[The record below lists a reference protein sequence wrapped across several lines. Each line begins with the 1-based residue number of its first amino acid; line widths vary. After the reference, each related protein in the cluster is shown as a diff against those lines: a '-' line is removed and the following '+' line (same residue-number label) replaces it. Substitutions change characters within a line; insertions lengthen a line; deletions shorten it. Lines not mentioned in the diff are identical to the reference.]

1 MSERVMLL
9 DTASLYF
16 RAFYGLPTTI
26 KAPDGTPVNALRG
39 LLDFMSRLVVTHRP
53 TSLVAA
59 WDDDWRPK
67 FRVDAVPSYKAHR
80 VAEEDEE
87 EVPDELAPQVDLIIE
102 VLDLIGIPRIG
113 AAGFEADDVIA
124 TLATRTSAPVLI
136 VTGDRDLFQLIDDS
150 QPIKVLYTAAK
161 GVLNAELIDDAAV
174 RARYGVGADQY
185 ADFALL
191 RGDPS
196 DGLPGVRGIGEK
208 TAAKLIGEFGSVSA
222 LFEAVSAGSAGLTPA
237 MTKKLADG
245 VGYVDQAEAVVL
257 VVRDIDLPPVST
269 TLPAAPA
276 DPAGLALFA
285 DQWGVESAV
294 ERLAVALAW

>member
-1 MSERVMLL
+1 MTERVMLL

-16 RAFYGLPTTI
+16 RAFYGIPSSI
-26 KAPDGTPVNALRG
+26 RAPDGTPVNALRG
-39 LLDFMSRLVVTHRP
+39 LLDFISRLVTAHQP

-59 WDDDWRPK
+59 WDDDWRPQ
-67 FRVDAVPSYKAHR
+67 FRVDAIPSYKAHR
-80 VAEEDEE
+80 VVEEDEE
-87 EVPDELAPQVDLIIE
+87 EVPDELAPQVDLIAE
-102 VLDLIGIPRIG
+102 VLALIGIPRVG
-113 AAGFEADDVIA
+113 AAGYEADDVIA
-124 TLATRTSAPVLI
+124 TLATGTDSPVLI
-136 VTGDRDLFQLIDDS
+136 VTGDRDLFQLIDDT

-174 RARYGVGADQY
+174 RERYGVAADQY

-208 TAAKLIGEFGSVSA
+208 TAAKLIGEFGTVSA
-222 LFEAVSAGSAGLTPA
+222 LLTAVADGTAGLTPA

-245 VGYVDQAEAVVL
+245 VGYVDQAEAVVR
-257 VVRDIDLPPVST
+257 VVRDIDMPPVRA

-294 ERLAVALAW
+294 ERLAIALAW

>member
-1 MSERVMLL
+1 MTERVMLL

-16 RAFYGLPTTI
+16 RAFYGI
-26 KAPDGTPVNALRG
+26 HSSIRAPDGTPVNALRG
-39 LLDFMSRLVVTHRP
+39 LLDFISRLVTAHQP

-59 WDDDWRPK
+59 WDDDWRPQ
-67 FRVDAVPSYKAHR
+67 FRVDAIPSYKAHR
-80 VAEEDEE
+80 VVEEDEE
-87 EVPDELAPQVDLIIE
+87 EVPDELAPQVDLIAE
-102 VLDLIGIPRIG
+102 VLALIGIPRVG
-113 AAGFEADDVIA
+113 AAGYEADDVIA
-124 TLATRTSAPVLI
+124 TLATGTDSPVLI
-136 VTGDRDLFQLIDDS
+136 VTGDRDLFQLIDDT

-174 RARYGVGADQY
+174 RERYGVAADQY

-208 TAAKLIGEFGSVSA
+208 TAAKLIGEFGTVSA
-222 LFEAVSAGSAGLTPA
+222 LLTAVADGTAGLTPA

-245 VGYVDQAEAVVL
+245 VGYVDQAEAVVR
-257 VVRDIDLPPVST
+257 VVRDIDMPPVRA

-294 ERLAVALAW
+294 ERLAIALAW

>member
-1 MSERVMLL
+1 MTERVMLL

-16 RAFYGLPTTI
+16 RAFYGIPSSI

-39 LLDFMSRLVVTHRP
+39 LLDFISRLVTAHQP

-59 WDDDWRPK
+59 WDDDWRPQ
-67 FRVDAVPSYKAHR
+67 FRVDAIPSYKAHR
-80 VAEEDEE
+80 VVEEDEE
-87 EVPDELAPQVDLIIE
+87 EVPDELAPQVDLIAE
-102 VLDLIGIPRIG
+102 VLALIGIPRVG
-113 AAGFEADDVIA
+113 AAGYEADDVIA
-124 TLATRTSAPVLI
+124 TLATGTDSPVLI
-136 VTGDRDLFQLIDDS
+136 VTGDRDLFQLIDDT

-174 RARYGVGADQY
+174 RERYGVAADQY

-208 TAAKLIGEFGSVSA
+208 TAAKLIGEFGTVSA
-222 LFEAVSAGSAGLTPA
+222 LLTAVADGTAGLTPA

-245 VGYVDQAEAVVL
+245 VGYVDQAEAVVR
-257 VVRDIDLPPVST
+257 VVRDIDMPPVRA

-294 ERLAVALAW
+294 ERLAIALAW

>member
-1 MSERVMLL
+1 M
-9 DTASLYF
+9 
-16 RAFYGLPTTI
+16 
-26 KAPDGTPVNALRG
+26 
-39 LLDFMSRLVVTHRP
+39 
-53 TSLVAA
+53 
-59 WDDDWRPK
+59 
-67 FRVDAVPSYKAHR
+67 
-80 VAEEDEE
+80 
-87 EVPDELAPQVDLIIE
+87 PDELAPQVDLIIE